1 MRILDFTF
9 KILTICGCGRPD
21 SWTTPYK
28 RLVYYV
34 YTIFILL
41 LIHTFMLSQLMDLI
55 MTVDNSDDFTDNFY
69 VLLAMIVSCCKMFAL
84 LINRNNIDMLI
95 DTLTRKPLQPIESDE
110 MEIRQRYERLIQ

>member
-1 MRILDFTF
+1 
-9 KILTICGCGRPD
+9 
-21 SWTTPYK
+21 
-28 RLVYYV
+28 
-34 YTIFILL
+34 
-41 LIHTFMLSQLMDLI
+41 MLSQLMDLI